1 VLEYLEEEGIETIDP
16 KTIKKKGRKENT
28 NTL

>member
-1 VLEYLEEEGIETIDP
+1 VLEYLEEEGIETIDA
-16 KTIKKKGRKENT
+16 KTIKKKERKENT